1 MADWNDLR
9 YLLEVH
15 RAGTLA
21 GAANRLGVDGTTV
34 GRRLAALEK
43 DLGAT
48 LVHRG
53 ARGFTLTDAGRAVL
67 PATEEMERVALAV
80 ESVTGGD
87 AARLEGS
94 VTIASSD
101 AFAQTT
107 LVPAL
112 GAIRTRHP
120 GLDLVVV
127 TSNTLVDL
135 SKGDADI
142 AVRLLRP
149 GEPSLVAR
157 RIGELE
163 ISPYASVDYV
173 ARRGL
178 PKPGLEGHDAVGYV
192 TGLRKKPEAKW
203 LAATAARQTFR
214 SDSVPALLAAA
225 IAGFGIALLPRRIG
239 DTQPALRRLDGL
251 APVPA
256 KPVWVVA
263 RRSALRNA
271 RVRAVFDFLVEERQR
286 LLVV

>member
-9 YLLEVH
+9 FLLELH

-21 GAANRLGVDGTTV
+21 AAANRLGVDGTTV
-34 GRRLAALEK
+34 GRRIAALEK

-48 LVHRG
+48 LVHRS
-53 ARGFTLTDAGRAVL
+53 ARGFTLTEAGRSVL

-80 ESVTGGD
+80 ETAAGGD
-87 AARLEGS
+87 AARLEGT
-94 VTIASSD
+94 VTLASSD

-120 GLDLVVV
+120 GIDLVVV
-127 TSNTLVDL
+127 TSNVLVDL

-163 ISPYASVDYV
+163 IGPYASVEYLG
-173 ARRGL
+173 RRGV
-178 PKPGLEGHDAVGYV
+178 PKPGLEGHDAVGYNRE
-192 TGLRKKPEAKW
+192 LRKKPEARW
-203 LAATAARQTFR
+203 LARTSARVTFR

-239 DTQPALRRLDGL
+239 DTQPALRRIDGL
-251 APVPA
+251 APVPS

-263 RRSALRNA
+263 RRPALRNA

-286 LLVV
+286 LLAV